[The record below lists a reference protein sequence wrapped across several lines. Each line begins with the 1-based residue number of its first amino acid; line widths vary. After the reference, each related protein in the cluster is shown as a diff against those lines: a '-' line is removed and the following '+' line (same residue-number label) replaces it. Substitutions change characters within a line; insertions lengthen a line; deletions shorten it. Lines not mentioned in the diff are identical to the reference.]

1 MFGQLGY
8 LISESFR
15 GWKQHR
21 TVILPSLLTI
31 FLCSLLLA
39 SSFTALGVSFKL
51 LSVEKSLYTIEAFLN
66 ENVPEDSIPA
76 IQTHL
81 EHFRHVESVSFVS
94 ADSALA
100 DFRNHFS
107 SDMLDLVEGNP
118 IPAFF
123 RVSLRKEARN
133 PLDLSE
139 VRNTIAEESYF
150 EEVQAPLKW
159 ASRIASWKFKMI
171 FWPICISILLLITLS
186 LIICNSVRLS
196 LMSRKL
202 LVENMKYA
210 GGSYLFIEFPFV
222 LEGAAQGFVGSGVA
236 VLLLGLVIKS
246 VVKMFPIVAAGVS
259 YFWIVA
265 LFTVLLE
272 TMLAGYFSF
281 RTVRSFLFEKKGEQ
295 E

>member
-1 MFGQLGY
+1 M
-8 LISESFR
+8 
-15 GWKQHR
+15 
-21 TVILPSLLTI
+21 ILPSLVTI

-51 LSVEKSLYTIEAFLN
+51 LSVEKSLYVVEAFLN
-66 ENVPEDSIPA
+66 ENVPEDSIA
-76 IQTHL
+76 VIQTRL
-81 EHFRHVESVSFVS
+81 EHYRHVESVSFVS

-123 RVSLRKEARN
+123 RISLSDDARN
-133 PLDLSE
+133 PADLAE
-139 VRNTIAEESYF
+139 VRDQLAEEPCF
-150 EEVQAPLKW
+150 EEVQSPLKW
-159 ASRIASWKFKMI
+159 ASRISSWKFKMI

-210 GGSYLFIEFPFV
+210 GGSYFFIEFPFV
-222 LEGAAQGFVGSGVA
+222 LEGATQGFIGSGFA
-236 VLLLGLVIKS
+236 VLLLGVVIQS
-246 VVKMFPIVAAGVS
+246 VVKMFPIVSTGVS
-259 YFWIVA
+259 GFWIVA
-265 LFTVLLE
+265 LFTLLLE
-272 TMLAGYFSF
+272 TALAGYFSF